1 MRWSRMMT
9 LVDAHCEGEIGRVV
23 TGGGPI
29 LPGATM
35 LERMNFLNGP
45 RGSEGDS
52 LRRFL
57 VFEPRGMAHQTVNL
71 LQPPCDPAADA
82 AFIVLQADRA
92 HAMSGSNAIC
102 VTTVLLETGMVRMA
116 EPETVVRLDTP
127 AGLVV
132 ARAACRDGKCVRVAL
147 EMPASF
153 APALDQ
159 VVTVEGVG
167 DVKFDLAFGGVF
179 YALVDV
185 AALGRR
191 IEPEQLRALVGIG
204 ARVLPAAEA
213 KLAPKHPTMPA
224 LSGISYVMFCGEDEQ
239 GWRTCTIVNPGRADR
254 SPCGTG
260 SSARLAATHARGL
273 LKPGQ
278 RIVSRSIIGSRFDVS
293 VARQTSLG
301 DVEAIVPR
309 IEGSG
314 WIHGTAQ
321 LGVDPSDPFQ
331 LGFALPDI
339 WGPGLPVA
347 DQAGR

>member
-1 MRWSRMMT
+1 MRWSRMLT

-23 TGGGPI
+23 TGGAPI

-35 LERMNFLNGP
+35 LERMAYLNAGP
-45 RGSEGDS
+45 GSPGDL

-102 VTTVLLETGMVRMA
+102 VATVLLETGMVPMV

-132 ARAACRDGKCVRVAL
+132 ARAACRDGKCLRVAL
-147 EMPASF
+147 DMPASF
-153 APALDQ
+153 AMALDR
-159 VVTVEGVG
+159 TLAVEGVG
-167 DVKFDLAFGGVF
+167 EIRLDLAFGGVF

-191 IEPEQLRALVGIG
+191 IEPAQLRDLVEIG
-204 ARVLPAAEA
+204 SRVLPAAEA
-213 KLAPKHPTMPA
+213 ALAPVHPALPA
-224 LSGISYVMFCGEDEQ
+224 LSGISYVMFCGADEQ

-260 SSARLAATHARGL
+260 SSARLAAAHARGL
-273 LKPGQ
+273 ARPGE

-293 VARQTSLG
+293 IAAETRIG
-301 DVEAIVPR
+301 EHPAIVPR

-321 LGVDPSDPFQ
+321 LGLDPTDPFPH
-331 LGFALPDI
+331 GFALPDI
-339 WGPGLPVA
+339 WGPGLPV
-347 DQAGR
+347 QG

>member
-1 MRWSRMMT
+1 MRWSRMMS

-29 LPGATM
+29 VPGATM
-35 LERMNFLNGP
+35 LERMNWLNGP
-45 RGSEGDS
+45 RGSAGDS

-71 LQPPCDPAADA
+71 LQPPCDPRADA

-102 VTTVLLETGMVRMA
+102 VTTVLLETGMVTMV

-132 ARAACRDGKCVRVAL
+132 ARATCRDGKCVRVAL

-153 APALDQ
+153 ALALDQ
-159 VVTVEGVG
+159 KVDVEGVG
-167 DVKFDLAFGGVF
+167 EVTLDLSFGGVF

-185 AALGRR
+185 ASLGRR
-191 IEPEQLRALVGIG
+191 IEPAQLRDLVGIG
-204 ARVLPAAEA
+204 SRVLPAAEA
-213 KLAPKHPTMPA
+213 ALAPKHPTMPT
-224 LSGISYVMFCGEDEQ
+224 LSGISYVMFCGQDSE

-260 SSARLAATHARGL
+260 SSARLAAAHARGL
-273 LKPGQ
+273 VTPGQ
-278 RIVSRSIIGSRFDVS
+278 RILSRSIIGSRFDVS
-293 VARQTSLG
+293 VAGETRIG
-301 DVEAIVPR
+301 EVPAIIPR

-321 LGVDPSDPFQ
+321 LGLDPSDPFQ
-331 LGFALPDI
+331 DGFALPDI
-339 WGPGLPVA
+339 WGPGLPL
-347 DQAGR
+347 AGQVTR